1 MDKISAMKKLFEP
14 RSIAII
20 GASTNPSKVGYKIL
34 NNIIQVEYS
43 GKIYPINPNAA
54 QILGRKVYSS
64 LEDIPDDIDMASIVL
79 PAKFV
84 FEALKACA
92 KKNIKV
98 VTIISSGFSEV
109 GNLEEERKINSFA
122 AEHGIRILGPNI
134 FGHYSAKVS
143 LNATFGPT
151 NIPKGNVAIITQS
164 GALGIAMIGKTAVQN
179 IGLSSIISVG
189 NKSDIDEADL
199 VEYLVEQ
206 NDTKSILMYIEGIQK
221 GERLVKVLKEATK
234 KKPIVV
240 IKSGRSK
247 RGAIAAASHTG
258 SLAGA
263 DEIFDAIMKQC
274 GVLRAE
280 NIQQALDW
288 CKYLSTAPIP
298 TGENTVIITNG
309 GGVGVL
315 TTDACEKYNI
325 RLFEDTQYSNNL
337 FSDVTHGFGSTKNP
351 IDLTGEATS
360 AEYEHALDVALKD
373 KQIKSVLALFCETAM
388 IDADSLTNMI
398 RTVYEKYKKKKKP
411 IIFSI
416 FGGEMTERVITDLS
430 KENIPVFRDVYDAV
444 SCLGVSYTQFRHAQV
459 VDGKDRIPKVS
470 INKISTIVD
479 KALSDG
485 REFLLA
491 DEGQELLNI
500 AGLSGPKSGIA
511 RNIKQAVEIAED
523 IGYPVV
529 MKVVSRDILHK
540 SDVGGVLLDLDNKE
554 EVLDAYQTIIHNCKA
569 FKSNAVIDGIEVVE
583 QVKLGTEV
591 IIGGRRDKAFGPIIM
606 FGLGGIY
613 VEVMKDVSFRAL
625 PVSYRETRLMVE
637 EIKSFPLLLGVR
649 GEPRKDIEKIIN
661 TIYRVGYILQNCP
674 KITDIEVNPLMVYE
688 QGNGVKAVDIRVMLS
703 ESEGNFKKNPQ
714 DFKNLEG

>member
-1 MDKISAMKKLFEP
+1 MTKKYSAMKKLFEP

-34 NNIIQVEYS
+34 NNIVS
-43 GKIYPINPNAA
+43 VGFLGKIYPINPGAEEL
-54 QILGRKVYSS
+54 LGQKVYSS
-64 LEDIPDDIDMASIVL
+64 LEDIPGEVDMASIVL
-79 PAKFV
+79 PAKLV

-109 GNLEEERKINSFA
+109 GNLEEERKIHSFA
-122 AEHGIRILGPNI
+122 IEHGIRILGPNI

-164 GALGIAMIGKTAVQN
+164 GALGVAMIGKTAVQN

-206 NDTKSILMYIEGIQK
+206 DDTKSILMYIEGIQK

-263 DEIFDAIMKQC
+263 DEIFDAIMRQC

-325 RLFEDTQYSNNL
+325 RLFEDTQYLNNL

-351 IDLTGEATS
+351 IDLTGEASS
-360 AEYEHALDVALKD
+360 AEYEHALNVALGD

-388 IDADSLTNMI
+388 IDAESLTSMI
-398 RTVYEKYKKKKKP
+398 RTIYKKYENNKKP

-416 FGGEMTERVITDLS
+416 FGGEMTERVITVLS
-430 KENIPVFRDVYDAV
+430 KDNVPVFRDVYDAV
-444 SCLGVSYTQFRHAQV
+444 SCLGVSYTQFRHAHV
-459 VDGKDRIPKVS
+459 VDGEERIPKVS
-470 INKISTIVD
+470 INKISSIVD

-511 RNIKQAVEIAED
+511 HNIKQAVEIAED

-554 EVLDAYQTIIHNCKA
+554 EVLDAYQAIIHNCKA

-583 QVKLGTEV
+583 QVKPGTEV

-674 KITDIEVNPLMVYE
+674 RITDIEINPLMVYE
-688 QGNGVKAVDIRVMLS
+688 QENGVKAVDIRVMLS
-703 ESEGNFKKNPQ
+703 QSEGTK
-714 DFKNLEG
+714 

>member
-1 MDKISAMKKLFEP
+1 MTELDTKNSMQKLFEP
-14 RSIAII
+14 KSIAVI
-20 GASTNPSKVGYKIL
+20 GASSNAGKVGFKIL
-34 NNIIQVEYS
+34 NNIKSVGFS
-43 GKIYPINPNAA
+43 GDVYPVNPKANE
-54 QILGRKVYSS
+54 ILGYKAYA
-64 LEDIPDDIDMASIVL
+64 DIRDVPGDIDMASIVL
-79 PAKFV
+79 PAKWV

-92 KKNIKV
+92 TKNVKV

-109 GNLEEERKINSFA
+109 GNLEEERKLTNFA
-122 AEHGIRILGPNI
+122 AENGIRILGPNI
-134 FGHYSAKVS
+134 FGHYSAKVA

-164 GALGIAMIGKTAVQN
+164 GALGVAMIGKTAVQN

-206 NDTKSILMYIEGIQK
+206 DDTKSILMYIEGIQK
-221 GERLVKVLKEATK
+221 GERLVKVLQEATK

-240 IKSGRSK
+240 IKSGRSA

-288 CKYLSTAPIP
+288 CKYLSNAPVP
-298 TGENTVIITNG
+298 DGENSVIITNG

-315 TTDACEKYNI
+315 ATDACEKYDVK
-325 RLFEDTQYSNNL
+325 LFDDSGYLNEK
-337 FSDVTHGFGSTKNP
+337 FEEVTHGFGSTKNP

-360 AEYEHALDVALKD
+360 KEYEHALNVALKD
-373 KQIKSVLALFCETAM
+373 DTMKGVLALFCETAM
-388 IDADSLTNMI
+388 IDADSLIDMI
-398 RTVYEKYKKKKKP
+398 RRVHNNYKEAGKP
-411 IIFSI
+411 VIFSI
-416 FGGEMTERVITDLS
+416 FGGEMTEKVVSELTY
-430 KENIPVFRDVYDAV
+430 EGVPVFRDIYDAV
-444 SCLGVSYTQFRHAQV
+444 SCLGVSYRQYRHGLRSDSKV
-459 VDGKDRIPKVS
+459 SKPKLSIEKINDIVDG
-470 INKISTIVD
+470 
-479 KALSDG
+479 ALADG

-491 DEGQELLNI
+491 NEGMQLLDI
-500 AGLSGPKSGIA
+500 AGLSGPKSDIA
-511 RNIKQAVEIAED
+511 RSIKQAVDISED

-554 EVLDAYQTIIHNCKA
+554 EVLDAYQTIIHNCKSY
-569 FKSNAVIDGIEVVE
+569 KDDAVIDGIEIVE
-583 QVKLGTEV
+583 QVKPGLEV
-591 IIGGRRDKAFGPIIM
+591 IIGGRRDKAFGPVIM

-625 PVSYRETRLMVE
+625 PVTYRETSLMVE
-637 EIKSFPLLLGVR
+637 EIKSYPLLLGVR
-649 GEPRKDIEKIIN
+649 GEPRKDIEKIVN
-661 TIYRVGYILQNCP
+661 TIYTVGYILQNCP

-688 QGNGVKAVDIRVMLS
+688 KGKGVKAVDIRVMLS
-703 ESEGNFKKNPQ
+703 ENEGN
-714 DFKNLEG
+714 

>member
-1 MDKISAMKKLFEP
+1 MIEKYSAMKKLFEP

-20 GASTNPSKVGYKIL
+20 GASTNPNKVGYKIL
-34 NNIIQVEYS
+34 NNIVS
-43 GKIYPINPNAA
+43 VGFLGKIYPINPSAKE
-54 QILGRKVYSS
+54 ILGQKAYSS
-64 LEDIPDDIDMASIVL
+64 LEEISSEIDMASIVL
-79 PAKFV
+79 PANLV

-92 KKNIKV
+92 KKKIKV

-109 GNLEEERKINSFA
+109 GNLEEERKIHSFA
-122 AEHGIRILGPNI
+122 IEHGIRILGPNI

-206 NDTKSILMYIEGIQK
+206 DDTKSILMYIEGIQK

-263 DEIFDAIMKQC
+263 DEIFDAIMRQC

-325 RLFEDTQYSNNL
+325 RLFEDTQYLNNL

-360 AEYEHALDVALKD
+360 TEYEHALDVALKD
-373 KQIKSVLALFCETAM
+373 TQIKSVLALYCETAVM
-388 IDADSLTNMI
+388 DADSMTGMI
-398 RTVYEKYKKKKKP
+398 RTVYEKYKKNKKP

-416 FGGEMTERVITDLS
+416 FGGEMTEMVIADLS
-430 KENIPVFRDVYDAV
+430 RENIPVFRDVYDAV

-459 VDGKDRIPKVS
+459 LDDEERIPKVS

-479 KALSDG
+479 KALRDG

-491 DEGQELLNI
+491 DEGQELLKI
-500 AGLSGPKSGIA
+500 AGLSGPKSRIA

-569 FKSNAVIDGIEVVE
+569 FKSNAIIDGIEVVE
-583 QVKLGTEV
+583 QVKPGTEV

-674 KITDIEVNPLMVYE
+674 RITDIEVNPLMVYE

-703 ESEGNFKKNPQ
+703 ESEGTK
-714 DFKNLEG
+714 

>member
-1 MDKISAMKKLFEP
+1 MTELNVNTSIQKLFEP
-14 RSIAII
+14 KSIAII
-20 GASTNPSKVGYKIL
+20 GASTNASKVGYKIL
-34 NNIIQVEYS
+34 NNIKSVGFKGEV
-43 GKIYPINPNAA
+43 YPINPNAKE
-54 QILGRKVYSS
+54 ILGYKTYNDIRKV
-64 LEDIPDDIDMASIVL
+64 PNDIDMATIVL
-79 PAKFV
+79 PAKWV
-84 FEALKACA
+84 FDALKACA
-92 KKNIKV
+92 EKKVSI

-109 GNLEEERKINSFA
+109 GNLEEERKITNFA
-122 AEHGIRILGPNI
+122 AENGIKILGPNI

-151 NIPKGNVAIITQS
+151 DIPKGNVAIITQS
-164 GALGIAMIGKTAVQN
+164 GALGVAMIGKTAVQN

-199 VEYLVEQ
+199 VEYLVNQE
-206 NDTKSILMYIEGIQK
+206 DTKSILMYIEGIQK
-221 GERLVKVLKEATK
+221 GERLVSVLNAATK

-288 CKYLSTAPIP
+288 CKYLSKAPMP
-298 TGENTVIITNG
+298 DGENSVIITNG

-315 TTDACEKYNI
+315 ATDACEKYNVK
-325 RLFEDTQYSNNL
+325 LFDDSQYLDEKFNE
-337 FSDVTHGFGSTKNP
+337 VTHGFGSTKNP

-360 AEYEHALDVALKD
+360 KEYEHALEVALIDDSMKG
-373 KQIKSVLALFCETAM
+373 VLALFCETAM
-388 IDADSLTNMI
+388 IDAESLIEMI
-398 RTVYEKYKKKKKP
+398 RRVYDKYQTNGKP
-411 IIFSI
+411 VIFSI
-416 FGGEMTERVITDLS
+416 FGGELTEHVVSQLTL
-430 KENIPVFRDVYDAV
+430 ENIPVFRDIYDAV
-444 SCLGVSYTQFRHAQV
+444 SCLGVSYRQYRHALNITEESRDV
-459 VDGKDRIPKVS
+459 
-470 INKISTIVD
+470 KISITKINNIIDEALAD
-479 KALSDG
+479 K

-491 DEGQELLNI
+491 HEGNQLLDI

-511 RNIKQAVEIAED
+511 KNIKQAVEIAEE

-554 EVLDAYQTIIHNCKA
+554 EVLDAYQTIMHNCKS
-569 FKSNAVIDGIEVVE
+569 FKSNAIIDGIEIVE
-583 QVKLGTEV
+583 QVKPGTEV

-606 FGLGGIY
+606 FGMGGIY

-625 PVSYRETRLMVE
+625 PVSQRDTRLMVE
-637 EIKSFPLLLGVR
+637 EIKSYPLLLGVR
-649 GEPRKDIEKIIN
+649 GEPRRDIDKIVN
-661 TIYRVGYILQNCP
+661 TIYRLGYILQNCP

-688 QGNGVKAVDIRVMLS
+688 KEKGVKAVDIRVMLS
-703 ESEGNFKKNPQ
+703 ENEGK
-714 DFKNLEG
+714 

>member
-1 MDKISAMKKLFEP
+1 MMPLENNNSMKKLFEP
-14 RSIAII
+14 KSIAII
-20 GASTNPSKVGYKIL
+20 GASTNPKKVGYKIL
-34 NNIIQVEYS
+34 NNIVS
-43 GKIYPINPNAA
+43 VGFAGKIYPINPNADE
-54 QILGRKVYSS
+54 ILGQKVCSS
-64 LEDIPDDIDMASIVL
+64 LENIKDEIDMASIVL
-79 PAKFV
+79 PAKLV

-109 GNLEEERKINSFA
+109 GNLEEERRIHSFA
-122 AEHGIRILGPNI
+122 VENGIRMLGPNI

-164 GALGIAMIGKTAVQN
+164 GALGVAMIGKTAVQN

-206 NDTKSILMYIEGIQK
+206 DDTKSILMYIEGIQK
-221 GERLVKVLKEATK
+221 GERLVNVLKEATK

-263 DEIFDAIMKQC
+263 DEIFDAIMRQC

-288 CKYLSTAPIP
+288 CKYLSKAPIP
-298 TGENTVIITNG
+298 AKENTVIITNG

-325 RLFEDTQYSNNL
+325 RLFDDTSYLNTL
-337 FSDVTHGFGSTKNP
+337 FSSVTHGFGSTKNP
-351 IDLTGEATS
+351 IDLTGEAS
-360 AEYEHALDVALKD
+360 SVEYEHALDVALKD
-373 KQIKSVLALFCETAM
+373 KQIHSVLALFCETAM
-388 IDADSLTNMI
+388 IDAESLSNMI
-398 RTVYEKYKKKKKP
+398 KNVYNRYEKKKKP

-416 FGGEMTERVITDLS
+416 FGGEMTENVISVLT
-430 KENIPVFRDVYDAV
+430 KENVPVFRDVYDAV
-444 SCLGVSYTQFRHAQV
+444 SCLGASYIQYRHAQIIV
-459 VDGKDRIPKVS
+459 EDERVPKVS
-470 INKISTIVD
+470 IPKISKIVD
-479 KALSDG
+479 SALHDG

-491 DEGQELLNI
+491 NEGQELLNI
-500 AGLSGPKSGIA
+500 AGLPGPKSGIA
-511 RNIKQAVEIAED
+511 RNIGQAVDIAEG

-569 FKSNAVIDGIEVVE
+569 YKANAIIDGIEIVE
-583 QVKLGTEV
+583 QVKPGTEV

-625 PVSYRETRLMVE
+625 PISYRETRLMVE

-661 TIYRVGYILQNCP
+661 TIYRVGYILQKCP

-688 QGNGVKAVDIRVMLS
+688 QGSGVKAVDIRVMLS
-703 ESEGNFKKNPQ
+703 ENEGK
-714 DFKNLEG
+714 

>member
-1 MDKISAMKKLFEP
+1 MVIEKYSAMKKLFEP
-14 RSIAII
+14 KSIAII
-20 GASTNPSKVGYKIL
+20 GASSNPGKVGYKIV
-34 NNIIQVEYS
+34 NNIAQVGYN
-43 GKIYPINPNAA
+43 GKVYPINPKADEICGYRA
-54 QILGRKVYSS
+54 HSS
-64 LEDIPDDIDMASIVL
+64 LGDIPDDIDMATIVL
-79 PAKFV
+79 PAKIV
-84 FEALKACA
+84 YNALEACA
-92 KKNIKV
+92 QKNIKM

-109 GNLEEERKINSFA
+109 GNLEEERKLTNFA
-122 AEHGIRILGPNI
+122 AKHSIRILGPNI

-151 NIPKGNVAIITQS
+151 KIPKGNVAIITQS
-164 GALGIAMIGKTAVQN
+164 GALGVAMIGKTAVQN

-206 NDTKSILMYIEGIQK
+206 DDTKSILMYIEGIQK

-247 RGAIAAASHTG
+247 RGAVAAASHTG

-263 DEIFDAIMKQC
+263 DEIFDAIMRQC

-288 CKYLSTAPIP
+288 CKYLSNAPIP
-298 TGENTVIITNG
+298 AGENTVIITNG

-325 RLFEDTQYSNNL
+325 RLLDDTQYLNNL

-351 IDLTGEATS
+351 IDLTGEAS
-360 AEYEHALDVALKD
+360 SVEYEHALDVALKD
-373 KQIKSVLALFCETAM
+373 KNIKAVLALFCETAM
-388 IDADSLTNMI
+388 IDSESLTEMI
-398 RTVYEKYKKKKKP
+398 RNVYKKYRHKNKP
-411 IIFSI
+411 VIFSI
-416 FGGEMTERVITDLS
+416 FGGEMTERVVTDLS
-430 KENIPVFRDVYDAV
+430 TENIPVFRDVYDAV

-459 VDGKDRIPKVS
+459 MDSEEKTPKVS
-470 INKISTIVD
+470 INKISKIID
-479 KALSDG
+479 KALSDD
-485 REFLLA
+485 REFLLV
-491 DEGQELLNI
+491 DEGNQLLNI

-523 IGYPVV
+523 IGYSVV

-540 SDVGGVLLDLDNKE
+540 SDIGGVLLDLDNKE

-569 FKSNAVIDGIEVVE
+569 FKSNAVIDGIEIVE
-583 QVKLGTEV
+583 QVKPGTEV
-591 IIGGRRDKAFGPIIM
+591 IIGGRRDQAFGPIIM

-649 GEPRKDIEKIIN
+649 GEPRKDIDKIVD

-674 KITDIEVNPLMVYE
+674 RITDIEVNPLMVYE
-688 QGNGVKAVDIRVMLS
+688 QGYGVKAVDIRVMLS
-703 ESEGNFKKNPQ
+703 ENEGIK
-714 DFKNLEG
+714 

>member
-1 MDKISAMKKLFEP
+1 MKNYSTMKKLFEP
-14 RSIAII
+14 KSIAVI
-20 GASTNPSKVGYKIL
+20 GASSNPGKVGYKIV
-34 NNIIQVEYS
+34 NNIAKAGFK
-43 GKIYPINPNAA
+43 GKVYPINPKADEICGYKA
-54 QILGRKVYSS
+54 HSS
-64 LEDIPDDIDMASIVL
+64 LDEIPDEIDMATIVL
-79 PAKFV
+79 PARIV
-84 FEALKACA
+84 YNALEDCA
-92 KKNIKV
+92 KKNIKI

-109 GNLEEERKINSFA
+109 GNLEEERKILSFA
-122 AEHGIRILGPNI
+122 LENGIRILGPNI

-151 NIPKGNVAIITQS
+151 VIPKGNVAIITQS
-164 GALGIAMIGKTAVQN
+164 GALGVAMIGKTAVQN

-206 NDTKSILMYIEGIQK
+206 DDTKSILMYIEGIQK

-247 RGAIAAASHTG
+247 RGAVAAASHTG

-263 DEIFDAIMKQC
+263 DEIFDAIMRQC

-288 CKYLSTAPIP
+288 CKYLSTASIP

-315 TTDACEKYNI
+315 TTDACEKYDI
-325 RLFEDTQYSNNL
+325 RLFEDTQYLNKQ

-351 IDLTGEATS
+351 IDLTGEASS
-360 AEYEHALDVALKD
+360 AEYEHALSVALKD
-373 KQIKSVLALFCETAM
+373 KQIKAVLALFCETAM

-398 RTVYEKYKKKKKP
+398 RTIYKKYSEKQKP
-411 IIFSI
+411 VIFSI

-430 KENIPVFRDVYDAV
+430 KENIPIFRDVYDAV
-444 SCLGVSYTQFRHAQV
+444 SCLGVSYTQFRHAKV
-459 VDGKDRIPKVS
+459 LDSEEKVPKVS
-470 INKISTIVD
+470 IEKISKIID
-479 KALSDG
+479 NALIDG

-491 DEGQELLNI
+491 NEGNKLLNI

-511 RNIKQAVEIAED
+511 KNIKQAVEIAED

-554 EVLDAYQTIIHNCKA
+554 EVLDGYQAIVHNCKA
-569 FKSNAVIDGIEVVE
+569 YKANAVIDGIEIVE
-583 QVKLGTEV
+583 QVKPGTEV
-591 IIGGRRDKAFGPIIM
+591 IIDARRDKSFGPIIM

-649 GEPRKDIEKIIN
+649 GEPRKDIEKIVD
-661 TIYRVGYILQNCP
+661 TIYRIGYILQNCP
-674 KITDIEVNPLMVYE
+674 KVTDIEVNPLMVYE
-688 QGNGVKAVDIRVMLS
+688 QEYGVKAVDIRVMLS
-703 ESEGNFKKNPQ
+703 ENEGIK
-714 DFKNLEG
+714 

>member
-1 MDKISAMKKLFEP
+1 MTELSINTSMQKLFEP
-14 RSIAII
+14 QSIAII
-20 GASTNPSKVGYKIL
+20 GASSNPGKVGYKIL
-34 NNIIQVEYS
+34 NNVKS
-43 GKIYPINPNAA
+43 VGFKGKVYPINPKADE
-54 QILGRKVYSS
+54 ILGYKAFSS
-64 LEDIPDDIDMASIVL
+64 IEDVPGDIDMASIVL
-79 PAKFV
+79 PAKWV

-92 KKNIKV
+92 NKNVKV

-109 GNLEEERKINSFA
+109 GNLEEERKLTNFA

-164 GALGIAMIGKTAVQN
+164 GALGVAMIGKTAVQN

-199 VEYLVEQ
+199 VEYLVQQE
-206 NDTKSILMYIEGIQK
+206 DTKSILMYIEGIQK
-221 GERLVKVLKEATK
+221 GERLVKVLKDATK
-234 KKPIVV
+234 VKPIVV

-288 CKYLSTAPIP
+288 CKYLSTAPVP
-298 TGENTVIITNG
+298 DGENSVIITNG

-315 TTDACEKYNI
+315 ATDACEKYDVK
-325 RLFEDTQYSNNL
+325 LFDDSQYLNEK
-337 FSDVTHGFGSTKNP
+337 FSEVTHGFGSTKNP
-351 IDLTGEATS
+351 IDLTGEAS
-360 AEYEHALDVALKD
+360 SKEYEHALNVALKD
-373 KQIKSVLALFCETAM
+373 DSMKGVLALFCETAM
-388 IDADSLTNMI
+388 IDADSLIDMI
-398 RTVYEKYKKKKKP
+398 RRVHTNYNKQGKP
-411 IIFSI
+411 VIFSI
-416 FGGEMTERVITDLS
+416 FGGEMTEKVVTQLTF
-430 KENIPVFRDVYDAV
+430 EGVPVFRDIYDAV
-444 SCLGVSYTQFRHAQV
+444 SCLGVSYKQYRY
-459 VDGKDRIPKVS
+459 GLKSSNEIRKPNVS
-470 INKISTIVD
+470 ISKINDIVD
-479 KALSDG
+479 SALADG

-491 DEGQELLNI
+491 NEGNQLLEI

-511 RNIKQAVEIAED
+511 RNIKQAVEISED

-554 EVLDAYQTIIHNCKA
+554 EVLDAYQTIIHNCKSY
-569 FKSNAVIDGIEVVE
+569 KSNAVIDGIEIVE
-583 QVKLGTEV
+583 QVKPGTEV

-625 PVSYRETRLMVE
+625 PTTYRETSLMVE
-637 EIKSFPLLLGVR
+637 EIKSYPLLLGVR
-649 GEPRKDIEKIIN
+649 GEPRKDIDKIVN

-688 QGNGVKAVDIRVMLS
+688 QGKGVKAVDIRVMLS
-703 ESEGNFKKNPQ
+703 ENEGN
-714 DFKNLEG
+714 